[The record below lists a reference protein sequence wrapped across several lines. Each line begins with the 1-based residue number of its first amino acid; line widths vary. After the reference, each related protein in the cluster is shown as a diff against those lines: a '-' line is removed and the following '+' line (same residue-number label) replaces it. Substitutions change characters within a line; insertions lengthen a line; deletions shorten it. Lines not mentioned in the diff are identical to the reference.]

1 MKMDYELLKQIAE
14 KHNDGELFKVA
25 CELEKDAGALQMAG
39 EQLVGYARKKGFNT
53 LASRL
58 NTDVGDYVK
67 AGLQKVTNPL
77 AHGSNPGVLASKLK
91 TMPSANAVAKT
102 TASAAPAAKQQ
113 MYQMGNHTIDQAA
126 YDRLP
131 KDGMAR
137 LRFKPVNK

>member
-1 MKMDYELLKQIAE
+1 MQMDYELLKQIAE

-39 EQLVGYARKKGFNT
+39 EQLVGYARKKGLNT

-58 NTDVGDYVK
+58 DTNVGDYVK

-91 TMPSANAVAKT
+91 TMPRVSPVANP
-102 TASAAPAAKQQ
+102 TAGAGIGAKQQ

-131 KDGMAR
+131 EGGMAK